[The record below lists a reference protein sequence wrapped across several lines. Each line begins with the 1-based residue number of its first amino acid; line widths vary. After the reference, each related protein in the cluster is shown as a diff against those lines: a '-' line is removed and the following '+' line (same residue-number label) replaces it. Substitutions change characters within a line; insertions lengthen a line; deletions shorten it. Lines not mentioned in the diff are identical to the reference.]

1 MQRPGQLLRAL
12 LTTFSKLNT
21 REANPNEYITFIRSL
36 QNRPNSEDA
45 EHILKAIA
53 HVAAQVRKIMAAR
66 YMLIGTLEEAAY
78 NGVFAGRNWNH
89 GQTVELVL
97 RRPNG
102 QFYPLSYML
111 SVMAHEHM
119 NHGPE
124 FQKVGRGRVV
134 ADGCLMPRFARTSQI
149 CARGDTT
156 VMASGHMDIAC
167 ATAPSSAQL
176 DSASELPQYVCGVTK
191 SDARRAGSRRRRP
204 ASSRG
209 PGMVKGVASHLS
221 GAQTEKRSKPGQR
234 NTIDMGLGS
243 GRVDGREEL
252 TKEDH
257 ELRKAWIEARVE
269 ALVRQGV
276 EVKKA
281 RRRAVDAFNKANPR
295 YRAGSTRGKQ
305 AGSKAAAQDR
315 AALFERLLSRGAPSV
330 KEEGL
335 AEVPVKQEPVKEVDD
350 SGEGEDSDEDDIEI
364 IEDPHLSLEERRKE
378 LDADREEEPGTSAGG
393 LRPEW
398 KEFLAE
404 AAQASAK
411 RDASVRR
418 RHVPSSRSSRSPQGN
433 AKPTTQEVIE
443 VADSSDEEL
452 REYDRPPKRLRMVKD
467 EAGSSEPLHTSSHC
481 PTSSS
486 IVKLDSDRDRIRERR
501 LRAFGQ
507 ASSTPSGTSQ
517 RATSPEAAHKAIK
530 LEDGSEGWIC
540 GVCSLENSLSQT
552 RCGVCEAC
560 PDGTGSIAQ

>member
-1 MQRPGQLLRAL
+1 
-12 LTTFSKLNT
+12 
-21 REANPNEYITFIRSL
+21 
-36 QNRPNSEDA
+36 
-45 EHILKAIA
+45 
-53 HVAAQVRKIMAAR
+53 
-66 YMLIGTLEEAAY
+66 
-78 NGVFAGRNWNH
+78 
-89 GQTVELVL
+89 
-97 RRPNG
+97 
-102 QFYPLSYML
+102 
-111 SVMAHEHM
+111 M

-124 FQKVGRGRVV
+124 FQKLNAAIRKDI
-134 ADGCLMPRFARTSQI
+134 ADLR
-149 CARGDTT
+149 ARGHYGDGFW
-156 VMASGHMDIAC
+156 SHGHRLRDGAELG
-167 ATAPSSAQL
+167 AAGLQ
-176 DSASELPQYVCGVTK
+176 ASELPQYVCGVTK